1 MQIPTICQAATGKRV
16 DVPGVPQ
23 NCEVS
28 GAVRRDDESGC
39 RQPDG
44 VDVAGPCRRWL
55 QDPILEGRL
64 KRNYIND

>member
-23 NCEVS
+23 NGKVS
-28 GAVRRDDESGC
+28 GTRRRGELSGC

-44 VDVAGPCRRWL
+44 VVVAGALPPLVAGP
-55 QDPILEGRL
+55 DPWRPVEA
-64 KRNYIND
+64 